1 MIMKLSVSA
10 STVDREVNSMD
21 WTSVQKHVVLPNSTS
36 KMLSMNSVTNTS
48 FLVYRVMQSMKIN
61 ICLVLPWLVR
71 SSPNVLWKL
80 PAKKA
85 LSLSATVQ
93 PEKEMTRSVSNSV
106 SKLLLLISRSSLLG
120 EMTNGTWIPVNPR
133 LNTAAH
139 MVSTFLLLQI
149 PVTAVTVTCGTSA
162 MKVWNWKIL
171 PTNQITN
178 IFSYSVPHRKKL
190 RMKVNMSQ

>member
-1 MIMKLSVSA
+1 MKLSASA
-10 STVDREVNSMD
+10 STVDREANLMD

-48 FLVYRVMQSMKIN
+48 FLVFRVMQSMKIN
-61 ICLVLPWLVR
+61 ICLVLPWHVR
-71 SSPNVLWKL
+71 LSPNVLWKL

-93 PEKEMTRSVSNSV
+93 PEREMTRSVSNSV
-106 SKLLLLISRSSLLG
+106 SKLSLLISRSSLLG
-120 EMTNGTWIPVNPR
+120 ETTNGTWIPVNPR

-139 MVSTFLLLQI
+139 TALTFLLLQI

-162 MKVWNWKIL
+162 MKDWNWKIL
-171 PTNQITN
+171 PMSQTTN

>member
-1 MIMKLSVSA
+1 MKLSASA
-10 STVDREVNSMD
+10 STVDREANSMD
-21 WTSVQKHVVLPNSTS
+21 WTSAQKHVVLPNSTS

-71 SSPNVLWKL
+71 LSPNVSWKL

-106 SKLLLLISRSSLLG
+106 SKLSLLISRSSLLG
-120 EMTNGTWIPVNPR
+120 ETTNGTWIPVNPR

-139 MVSTFLLLQI
+139 TALTFLLLQI

-162 MKVWNWKIL
+162 MKDWNWKIL
-171 PTNQITN
+171 PMSQTTN

-190 RMKVNMSQ
+190 RMKANMSQ